1 MLKSQQRT
9 GSRLLA
15 VLLVTSM
22 TLTPISPAL
31 AQAAGQVDEPGTRLL
46 TDTEAPVLIHR
57 QLEAGIAGELQTF
70 LARVSDDIGID
81 QVILYYRQSDSGQF
95 QALNMRPLLDS
106 IGEYMIAV
114 ETSESAYPGFQYYI
128 EAIDIEGNKTNRGFD
143 YAPIV
148 LPLTA
153 PVVVEPVDT
162 PAVVASEP
170 IEPEPAPQS
179 EGFSVSPVAIILGV
193 GALIALGAL
202 AGGGSDEESPHSVPP
217 GNTTPDTVTLTVI
230 SDQPS
235 AE

>member
-1 MLKSQQRT
+1 MLKLLRQT
-9 GSRLLA
+9 GFRFLA
-15 VLLVTSM
+15 VLLATSLA
-22 TLTPISPAL
+22 LTPVSSAL
-31 AQAAGQVDEPGTRLL
+31 AQVAGQTDAPDTV

-70 LARVSDDIGID
+70 LARVSDDFGIR
-81 QVILYYRQSDSGQF
+81 QVVLYYRQSDSEQF
-95 QALNMRPLLDS
+95 KALNMRPLIDS

-114 ETSESAYPGFQYYI
+114 ETSERAHPGFQYYI

-148 LPLTA
+148 FPLTV
-153 PVVVEPVDT
+153 PTVVETDDT
-162 PAVVASEP
+162 PAAVVAESV
-170 IEPEPAPQS
+170 EPEPVPQS

-193 GALIALGAL
+193 GALLALGAL
-202 AGGGSDEESPHSVPP
+202 AGGGSDDDSSPSVPP
-217 GNTTPDTVTLTVI
+217 GTTTPDTVTLTVI